1 MKNIF
6 QTVNIFSAGD
16 TGVLKHN
23 FRDCGR
29 SELIRTF
36 NFEEKVRITVEQWHS
51 RKQLDSRVIVWR
63 IAHDQLLLPY
73 HAIVLSD
80 EQSYNNYNNNCT
92 KLY

>member
-6 QTVNIFSAGD
+6 QTANIFIAGG
-16 TGVLKHN
+16 TGVLKYN

-36 NFEEKVRITVEQWHS
+36 NFKEKVRITVEQWHS

-63 IAHDQLLLPY
+63 NAHD
-73 HAIVLSD
+73 
-80 EQSYNNYNNNCT
+80 
-92 KLY
+92 

>member
-1 MKNIF
+1 MNVQESLSREKHFSNIF
-6 QTVNIFSAGD
+6 RNIFSAGD

-63 IAHDQLLLPY
+63 IAHDQVVASLLCN
-73 HAIVLSD
+73 SF
-80 EQSYNNYNNNCT
+80 
-92 KLY
+92 KR

>member
-6 QTVNIFSAGD
+6 QTVNIFNAGD

-36 NFEEKVRITVEQWHS
+36 NSEEKVRITVE
-51 RKQLDSRVIVWR
+51 
-63 IAHDQLLLPY
+63 
-73 HAIVLSD
+73 
-80 EQSYNNYNNNCT
+80 
-92 KLY
+92 